1 MTKKEKNIFS
11 EYERKLQRRTQSMA
25 AKKLKKNKRK
35 EVKQKSVI
43 KLKRMQ
49 IYTKPQKSHKFIK
62 IKTNKKL

>member
-1 MTKKEKNIFS
+1 
-11 EYERKLQRRTQSMA
+11 MA